1 MRLKEVWPKLKSTS
15 MRTKEEKHC
24 FFKTWLQEFP
34 SWLSGQGS
42 QLVPMRMRV
51 RSRASLSGL
60 RIWRRHELQCRSQM
74 QLRSALSWL
83 WCRPAIAALST
94 PGLGPKK
101 HSKKQKNQTRLRLG
115 TVTRFSVKSLGE
127 RAQIGQVIRASHLH
141 TC

>member
-1 MRLKEVWPKLKSTS
+1 MAQWSRIPTSTH
-15 MRTKEEKHC
+15 EDA
-24 FFKTWLQEFP
+24 
-34 SWLSGQGS
+34 GS
-42 QLVPMRMRV
+42 IP
-51 RSRASLSGL
+51 GL
-60 RIWRRHELQCRSQM
+60 AQWVTDLRCHELQCRSQM